1 MPGRTVQHRSQLGVL
16 LRFSS
21 TPRSLTRGNSATD
34 KQFRRNRMFR
44 STRTLASLIARIS
57 LGTAAVMSTG
67 IIATTL
73 VGCKD
78 DSQPDY
84 WVDKLSDASWRPRAV
99 KRLEQFYEDAV
110 TRSNKDLSAPEVK
123 ALLTKIAKPLTD
135 AYVNYYDD
143 YDVKTR
149 VSLIKLLSQFRDPAT
164 EPALKK
170 ALDEFAKHPKTDKD
184 NADIKWAARAAGV
197 LKLPSLGEP
206 ML

>member
-57 LGTAAVMSTG
+57 LGTAAVITTG
-67 IIATTL
+67 VVATTL

-84 WVDKLSDASWRPRAV
+84 WVDKLPDASWRPRAI
-99 KRLEQFYEDAV
+99 KRLEQFYEDAI
-110 TRSNKDLSAPEVK
+110 TRSNKDTAAPEVK
-123 ALLTKIAKPLTD
+123 ALLDKISEPLTK
-135 AYVNYYDD
+135 AYVSYYDD
-143 YDVKTR
+143 YDTKTR
-149 VSLIKLLSQFRDPAT
+149 VSLIKLISSFKDPRT

-170 ALDEFAKHPKTDKD
+170 AFDEFAKHPKTDKD
-184 NADIKWAARAAGV
+184 NADIKWATRGEGA
-197 LKLPSLGEP
+197 LKLPSLA
-206 ML
+206 